1 MIYHQTDIRDVM
13 KAFTSSIE
21 GLSKQEAAER
31 LIKNGPNVL
40 QEQKKRSVLKM
51 IISQFTDFMIVVLI
65 AAAVISGIIG
75 EISDTYVILIIVL
88 LNAVI
93 GFVQEY
99 RAEKAMA
106 ALKKLATSFAQVV
119 REGQVVK
126 LPSSELVVGDIVLL
140 EAGNSV
146 PADLRVIES
155 MQLNVQEASLTGESS
170 EVEKFS
176 EVLKDE
182 KLPLGD
188 RKNMLYKS
196 TFVTNGRGKGIVVA
210 TAMDTELGKIAK
222 LLSGEETETPLQ
234 KRLAKFGKN
243 LSYIILIICAIF
255 FVIGVLRG
263 DEPMNMLLTAISLA
277 VAAIP
282 EALPA
287 LIVIALALGA
297 KRLVEHKALIRRLPA
312 VETLGSVTYICS
324 DKTGT
329 LTLNKM
335 TVEEVFIGENIPLK
349 QGLIQ
354 KADQENE
361 KLIWL
366 LRAMALNNDVSRD
379 DKGLVMGDSTE
390 VATYEWARI
399 NQYKKEELELKFP
412 RVAELPFD
420 SVRKCMST
428 IHQTGHEYIVFVKGA
443 AEVLITKDRSLSKE
457 DKEKFIDTSNQ
468 MASKGL
474 RVLGFAMR
482 SFSSLP
488 PTIQPDSVETDL
500 QFIGICGM
508 MDPPREE
515 VKKAISMCKTAGIKS
530 VMITGDHPVTATTIA
545 KMLGIVER
553 ENDLAITGTELEAMS
568 DDEFTRKVEHI
579 RVYARVSP
587 EQKLK
592 IVMALQ
598 AQGQFVA
605 MTGDGV
611 NDAPSLKRA
620 DIGIAMG
627 ITGTDVSKEAAH
639 MILLDDNFTTIVNA
653 IKQGRRI
660 FDNIRKFIKYIL
672 TGNSAEIWTLFLAP
686 LFGLPIPF
694 LPIHILWINLVTD
707 GLPGLAL
714 ATEPA
719 EKGVMARKP
728 RHPKQSIF
736 ADGMGIHILWVGL
749 LMGLIC
755 LGTQAFAIKNHIP
768 HWQTLIFSV
777 LCFSQLGHLLAIRSN
792 KTSFFSSGNLAN
804 KTLLLTV
811 LFTFA
816 LQISTIYLPFFNR
829 ILKTEPLTMTELA
842 MALGVSC
849 MVFVAV
855 EIEKLIKRKVLKN

>member
-1 MIYHQTDIRDVM
+1 MIYHQTDIQDAM
-13 KAFTSSIE
+13 KAFNSSIE

-31 LIKNGPNVL
+31 LTKNGLNVL
-40 QEQKKRSVLKM
+40 QEQKKRSIFKM
-51 IISQFTDFMIVVLI
+51 IISQFTDFMILVLI

-75 EISDTYVILIIVL
+75 EISDTYVILFIVV

-119 REGQVVK
+119 REGQVIR

-155 MQLNVQEASLTGESS
+155 IQLNVQEASLTGESS

-176 EVLKDE
+176 EALKDE

-196 TFVTNGRGKGIVVA
+196 TFVNNGRGKGIVVA
-210 TAMDTELGKIAK
+210 TSMDTELGKIAK

-243 LSYIILIICAIF
+243 LSYIILVICTIF
-255 FVIGVLRG
+255 FLIGVLRG

-335 TVEEVFIGENIPLK
+335 MVEEVFIGERIPLK

-361 KLIWL
+361 KQIWL

-379 DKGLVMGDSTE
+379 EKGLVMGDSTE
-390 VATYEWARI
+390 LASYEWARL
-399 NQYKKEELELKFP
+399 NQFKKEELELKFP
-412 RVAELPFD
+412 RVAEIPFD

-428 IHQTGHEYIVFVKGA
+428 IHHTGHEYIAFVKGA
-443 AEVLITKDRSLSKE
+443 AEVLIAKDSSLSKE
-457 DKEKFIDTSNQ
+457 GKEKFVKASNQ
-468 MASKGL
+468 MASQGL

-482 SFSSLP
+482 TFSALP
-488 PTIQPDSVETDL
+488 HSIQPDSVETDL

-515 VKKAISMCKTAGIKS
+515 VKKAISMCKTAGIQS

-545 KMLGIVER
+545 KMLGIIEH
-553 ENDLAITGTELEAMS
+553 ENDLTITGAELEAMS
-568 DDEFTRKVEHI
+568 DDEFTSKVEHI
-579 RVYARVSP
+579 RVYGRVSP

-736 ADGMGIHILWVGL
+736 ADGMGIHILWVGV

-755 LGTQAFAIKNHIP
+755 LGTQAFAIKNHIL

-792 KTSFFSSGNLAN
+792 KTSFFSSGIFTN

-811 LFTFA
+811 LFTFN

-829 ILKTEPLTMTELA
+829 ILKTEPLTMIELA